1 MSPKKLPTRRSS
13 RAEAIS
19 RCRIAQKYFAVADLA
34 ATEDGEAINVAV
46 GLAVLAGIAAADAI
60 TSLAIGERYSGKDH
74 STAADLLGRVDSGL
88 GAQLRDLVD
97 LEPHSHYG
105 DSLLSTR
112 DRARAL
118 RAARILVEAAQQRI
132 A

>member
-1 MSPKKLPTRRSS
+1 MSPKKLPTRQSS
-13 RAEAIS
+13 RAEAIN
-19 RCRIAQKYFAVADLA
+19 RCRIARKYLEVADLA
-34 ATEDGEAINVAV
+34 ASEDGEAINVAV
-46 GLAVLAGIAAADAI
+46 GLAVLAGIAAGDAI
-60 TSLAIGERYSGKDH
+60 ASSAIGERYSGKDH
-74 STAADLLGRVDSGL
+74 AAAADLLSRVDSGL

-97 LEPHSHYG
+97 LKPHSHYG

-118 RAARILVEAAQQRI
+118 RAARILVEAAQLRM